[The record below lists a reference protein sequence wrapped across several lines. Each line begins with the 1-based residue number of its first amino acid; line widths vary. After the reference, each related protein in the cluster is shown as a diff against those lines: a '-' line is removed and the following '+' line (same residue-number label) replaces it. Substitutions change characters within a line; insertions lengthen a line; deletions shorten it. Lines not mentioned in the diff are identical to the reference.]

1 LAREPIFNAP
11 FSVVAVMV
19 VLIAVHG
26 ALWLLPP
33 DQQMTADLSLAFNPA
48 RYGDQDIFIPGGRS
62 AAVYSFVTHQ
72 LVHGDFTHLLV
83 NGAWL
88 FAFGS
93 AIAARIKTARFLTF
107 GVLCGIAGALLYLVM
122 RFGED
127 VPMVGASGAIS
138 GLMGGAFRF
147 FFVSLDR
154 GGLGQ
159 FRQDPLAVP
168 RMSIRQALA
177 DSRVR
182 FAIGIWVAVNFI
194 MALAAPWFTGHAGIA
209 WEAHLGG
216 FFFGFLT
223 FQFFDRGVPLEDSP
237 PPETVPRV

>member
-1 LAREPIFNAP
+1 MAREPVFNVP
-11 FSVVAVMV
+11 FSVVAVVMV
-19 VLIAVHG
+19 LVAVHTV
-26 ALWLLPP
+26 LWLLPAE
-33 DQQMTADLSLAFNPA
+33 QRMMAELSLAFDPA

-72 LVHGDFTHLLV
+72 LVHGDITHLLV

-88 FAFGS
+88 LAFGS
-93 AIAARIKTARFLTF
+93 AIAVRIKALRFLVF
-107 GVLCGIAGALLYLVM
+107 GVLCGIAGALLYLLV
-122 RFGED
+122 RFGQD
-127 VPMVGASGAIS
+127 APMVGASGAIS

-168 RMSIRQALA
+168 RMTIRQALA
-177 DSRVR
+177 DPRVR
-182 FAIGIWVAVNFI
+182 FAIGFWVIVNLV
-194 MALAAPWFTGHAGIA
+194 MALAAPWFTEQAGIA

-223 FQFFDRGVPLEDSP
+223 FQIFDRGVPLEDTP
-237 PPETVPRV
+237 PDDAVPGV